1 MSQNNL
7 RSAIIKTTMPQ
18 LQLTPTQQSQLL
30 AELYG
35 ADAPE
40 ALRAAIAAG
49 APEVTPALLALLR
62 EVAETPLDLA
72 LDDRAAWQALYRRAS
87 ALVVLNG

>member
-1 MSQNNL
+1 MS
-7 RSAIIKTTMPQ
+7 Q

-49 APEVTPALLALLR
+49 APEITPELLALLR
-62 EVAETPLDLA
+62 DVAETPLDLA
-72 LDDRAAWQALYRRAS
+72 PETRAEWQALYRRAG
-87 ALVVLNG
+87 ALAVLNGAQPGE